1 MKSFTLPA
9 RHMQQCVHHK
19 QQQKIMLI
27 KISSTMAEAEE
38 QFANKLLLL
47 LKPDS
52 NCVHDLVTVWA
63 AQWLH
68 LPERR
73 LNKT

>member
-1 MKSFTLPA
+1 
-9 RHMQQCVHHK
+9 
-19 QQQKIMLI
+19 
-27 KISSTMAEAEE
+27 MAEAEE